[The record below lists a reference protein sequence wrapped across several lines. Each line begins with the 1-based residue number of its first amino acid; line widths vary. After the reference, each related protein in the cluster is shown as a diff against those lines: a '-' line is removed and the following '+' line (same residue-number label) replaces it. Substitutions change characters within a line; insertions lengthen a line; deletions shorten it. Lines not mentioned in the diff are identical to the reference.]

1 MNLRDILQRNMDLR
15 PWAEGER
22 VPWDDEAFSARVL
35 EEHLTQENDAASRPA
50 AKIKKHVDWMHRQIL
65 RGKPGRILD
74 LGSG

>member
-35 EEHLTQENDAASRPA
+35 EEH
-50 AKIKKHVDWMHRQIL
+50 
-65 RGKPGRILD
+65 
-74 LGSG
+74 